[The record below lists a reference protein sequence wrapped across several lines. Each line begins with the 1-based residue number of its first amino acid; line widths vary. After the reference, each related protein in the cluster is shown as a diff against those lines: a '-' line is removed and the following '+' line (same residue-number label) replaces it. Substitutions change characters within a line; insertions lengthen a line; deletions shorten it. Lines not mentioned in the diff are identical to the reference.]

1 MYVATRVYL
10 TACMHT
16 GNRSIERLPKTN
28 MRILLSE
35 HPVNKRKEICEM
47 VHVIPNDKTL
57 QDKG

>member
-16 GNRSIERLPKTN
+16 GNQSIERLPKTN

-35 HPVNKRKEICEM
+35 HPVNKRKEIREM
-47 VHVIPNDKTL
+47 VHVIPNDKT
-57 QDKG
+57 

>member
-1 MYVATRVYL
+1 
-10 TACMHT
+10 MHAYWKIFK
-16 GNRSIERLPKTN
+16 GNRSIKRLPKTN

>member
-16 GNRSIERLPKTN
+16 GNQSIERLPKTS
-28 MRILLSE
+28 MRI
-35 HPVNKRKEICEM
+35 PVNKRKEIREM

-57 QDKG
+57 QDKV

>member
-1 MYVATRVYL
+1 
-10 TACMHT
+10 MHAYWKIFK
-16 GNRSIERLPKTN
+16 GNRSIKRLPKTN

-57 QDKG
+57 QDKGSQT